1 METSE
6 LTIRLIVLLIPGLI
20 AALMIET
27 LTVHTKWSQFRFVL
41 YSILLGYASYFSY
54 QAFEIVRGVVC
65 WAWTHTFSYN
75 QLSFWGSLF
84 SPKVPISLREVFV
97 TCVFSILLGMVM
109 SGIIQY
115 KVVNR
120 IARWLRISEKYGDEN
135 LFSFFLNA
143 KEISWIWVR
152 IPSKNLTYEG
162 YRESFSETETI
173 REVVLRD
180 VKVYR
185 YEDSEFLYE
194 IPAIYLCLPVNDIII
209 EMPKQPGKEDSS
221 EKSDTTQ
228 TTN

>member
-1 METSE
+1 
-6 LTIRLIVLLIPGLI
+6 
-20 AALMIET
+20 
-27 LTVHTKWSQFRFVL
+27 
-41 YSILLGYASYFSY
+41 
-54 QAFEIVRGVVC
+54 
-65 WAWTHTFSYN
+65 
-75 QLSFWGSLF
+75 
-84 SPKVPISLREVFV
+84 
-97 TCVFSILLGMVM
+97 M
-109 SGIIQY
+109 SGIIQN
-115 KVVNR
+115 KVINR
-120 IARWLRISEKYGDEN
+120 IANWLRISEKYGDEN

-143 KEISWIWVR
+143 KEISWVWVR

-162 YRESFSETETI
+162 YRESFSESETM

-209 EMPKQPGKEDSS
+209 EMPKQPEKEDSS